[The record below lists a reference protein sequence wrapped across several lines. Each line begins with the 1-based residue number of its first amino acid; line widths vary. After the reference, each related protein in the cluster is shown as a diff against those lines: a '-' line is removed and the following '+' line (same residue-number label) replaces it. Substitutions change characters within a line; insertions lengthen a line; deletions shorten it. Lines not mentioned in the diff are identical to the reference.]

1 MERIGLGL
9 FSYLIGHT
17 PYKELVELSRL
28 AEEKGFEAV
37 VFPELVN
44 DALACAEAVA
54 LGTHRIKV
62 GTCIANIWLRHPIL
76 TAATAVTIDELS
88 EGRMILGLGVSHRP
102 LMETLGV
109 TMEAPRQYLREYV
122 GRVRQ
127 AWTGHLPGLPTQPR
141 PAKHPI
147 PIYLAA
153 VSLQAAE
160 LGGEIADGLMLV
172 FAVRERL
179 ARVRQAVTRGA
190 EKAGRNP
197 QTIDIAMG
205 FPTFLSDDIGA
216 ARQAARTCLTFYAVL
231 PFYNRLLRNSGFVAE
246 AEGVRQAMARGDQQ
260 GAAACISD
268 RMLDA
273 LLPVGPAERCRET
286 IAAFSAAGIAL
297 PIVMPYPI
305 AEDYSRAVR
314 RALDAFAPR

>member
-1 MERIGLGL
+1 MPRIGIALM
-9 FSYLIGHT
+9 SYLIGHT
-17 PYKELVELSRL
+17 PYKDLITMSQL

-62 GTCIANIWLRHPIL
+62 GTCIANIWLRHPVLI
-76 TAATAVTIDELS
+76 AATAVTIDELS
-88 EGRMILGLGVSHRP
+88 EGRTILGLGISHRP
-102 LMETLGV
+102 LMEAMGV

-122 GRVRQ
+122 RRVQQ
-127 AWTGHLPGLPTQPR
+127 AWTGHLLGLPTQPR

-153 VSLQAAE
+153 VSLQTAE

-172 FAVRERL
+172 FAARERL
-179 ARVRQAVTRGA
+179 ARVRQAVNQGA

-205 FPTFLSDDIGA
+205 FPTFLLDDMG
-216 ARQAARTCLTFYAVL
+216 
-231 PFYNRLLRNSGFVAE
+231 
-246 AEGVRQAMARGDQQ
+246 
-260 GAAACISD
+260 
-268 RMLDA
+268 
-273 LLPVGPAERCRET
+273 
-286 IAAFSAAGIAL
+286 
-297 PIVMPYPI
+297 
-305 AEDYSRAVR
+305 
-314 RALDAFAPR
+314 

>member
-17 PYKELVELSRL
+17 PYKELVALSRL

-62 GTCIANIWLRHPIL
+62 GTCIANIWLQHPVL

-88 EGRMILGLGVSHRP
+88 DGRMIFGLGISHRP

-127 AWTGHLPGLPTQPR
+127 AWSGHLPCLPTQPR

-153 VSLQAAE
+153 VSLQTAE
-160 LGGEIADGLMLV
+160 LGGEVADGLMLV

-179 ARVRQAVTRGA
+179 ARVRQAVTRGPRRPEGTPRA
-190 EKAGRNP
+190 STSRW
-197 QTIDIAMG
+197 G
-205 FPTFLSDDIGA
+205 FRHFSRMTW
-216 ARQAARTCLTFYAVL
+216 ARPGKQ
-231 PFYNRLLRNSGFVAE
+231 
-246 AEGVRQAMARGDQQ
+246 
-260 GAAACISD
+260 
-268 RMLDA
+268 
-273 LLPVGPAERCRET
+273 PVHA
-286 IAAFSAAGIAL
+286 
-297 PIVMPYPI
+297 
-305 AEDYSRAVR
+305 
-314 RALDAFAPR
+314 

>member
-1 MERIGLGL
+1 MQRIGLGL

-17 PYKELVELSRL
+17 PYKELIALSQL

-37 VFPELVN
+37 LFPELVN

-54 LGTHRIKV
+54 LGTNRIKV
-62 GTCIANIWLRHPIL
+62 GTGIANVWLRHPVL

-88 EGRMILGLGVSHRP
+88 DGRMILGLGVSHRP
-102 LMETLGV
+102 LMEALGV
-109 TMEAPRQYLREYV
+109 QMEAPRQYLREYV
-122 GRVRQ
+122 GRVQQ
-127 AWTGHLPGLPTQPR
+127 AMTGHLPGMPTQPR
-141 PAKHPI
+141 PATHPI
-147 PIYLAA
+147 PIYLAT
-153 VSLQAAE
+153 VSLQTAE

-179 ARVRQAVTRGA
+179 ARVRQAVARGA

-197 QTIDIAMG
+197 QTIDIALL

-216 ARQAARTCLTFYAVL
+216 ARQAARECMIFYAAL
-231 PFYNRLLRNSGFVAE
+231 PFYNRLLRNIGFVDE
-246 AEGVRQAMARGDQQ
+246 AEGVRQAMAREDHQ

-273 LLPVGPAERCRET
+273 LLPIGPAERCREH
-286 IAAFSAAGIAL
+286 IAAFCEAGVTL

-305 AEDYSRAVR
+305 AEDYSSAVR
-314 RALDAFAPR
+314 RTLDVLAPR

>member
-1 MERIGLGL
+1 MQRIGLGL
-9 FSYLIGHT
+9 FSYLISHT
-17 PYKELVELSRL
+17 PYKELVALSRL
-28 AEEKGFEAV
+28 AEEQGFEAV

-88 EGRMILGLGVSHRP
+88 EGRMVLSLGVSHRP
-102 LMETLGV
+102 LMEALGV
-109 TMEAPRQYLREYV
+109 QIETPRQYLREYV

-127 AWTGHLPGLPTQPR
+127 AWAGHLPGLPTQPR
-141 PAKHPI
+141 PATRAI

-153 VSLQAAE
+153 VSLQTVE

-172 FAVRERL
+172 FTVQERL
-179 ARVRQAVTRGA
+179 SRVQQAVTRGA

-197 QTIDIAMG
+197 QAIDIAMA
-205 FPTFLSDDIGA
+205 FPTFLSDDMGA
-216 ARQAARTCLTFYAVL
+216 ARQAARECMIFYAAL
-231 PFYNRLLRNSGFVAE
+231 PFYNRLLRYSGFVEE
-246 AEGVRQAMARGDQQ
+246 AEGVREAMARGDQR

-273 LLPVGPAERCRET
+273 LLPIGPAERCRET
-286 IAAFSAAGIAL
+286 IAAFCEAGVAL
-297 PIVMPYPI
+297 PIVMPYAI
-305 AEDYSRAVR
+305 AEDYSRAVQR
-314 RALDAFAPR
+314 TLDAVAPR

>member
-1 MERIGLGL
+1 MPRIGIAL

-17 PYKELVELSRL
+17 PYKDLVALSQL

-54 LGTHRIKV
+54 LGTTRITV
-62 GTCIANIWLRHPIL
+62 GTFIANVWLRHPVL

-88 EGRMILGLGVSHRP
+88 DGRMLLGLGVSHQP
-102 LMETLGV
+102 LMEALGV
-109 TMEAPRQYLREYV
+109 QMAAPRQYLREYV
-122 GRVRQ
+122 GKVRQ
-127 AWTGHLPGLPTQPR
+127 AWTGHLPGKPTQPR
-141 PAKHPI
+141 PATHPI

-153 VSLQAAE
+153 VSLETAE

-172 FAVRERL
+172 FASTERL
-179 ARVRQAVTRGA
+179 ARVQQAVTRGA
-190 EKAGRNP
+190 EKAGKHP
-197 QTIDIAMG
+197 QTIDIALG
-205 FPTFLSDDIGA
+205 FPTFLSEDISA
-216 ARQAARTCLTFYAVL
+216 ARQAARECLIFYAAL
-231 PFYNRLLRNSGFVAE
+231 PFYNRLLHNSGFVDE
-246 AEGVRQAMARGDQQ
+246 AEGVRQAMAREDHH
-260 GAAACISD
+260 GAAACLSD

-273 LLPVGPAERCRET
+273 LLPIGPAERCREH
-286 IAAFSAAGIAL
+286 IAAFCAAGVAL

-305 AEDYSRAVR
+305 AEDYNSAVK